1 MRGRM
6 REIPFSNTGKSLQ
19 SVRIVSFAPAF
30 LISQKSQIFDSF
42 PPGEAFYKSEFER
55 IFMTPFEMN
64 FTLPRERYD
73 EQGIL
78 KPSAML
84 YMCQVAAGEQCKL
97 LSLDWDTLQKR
108 NLFWAVIRVRS
119 QICRLPQFEETVR
132 VVTWPMVTTRSAFPR
147 TTEGYDKEGNLLFRV
162 TNLWVLVDTV
172 KRGMLLPGRSGVELD
187 GIELGR
193 ELPLPGSIYP
203 EELPNRTPRRVQQED
218 IDRNG
223 HVNNTRYIDWM
234 TELLGEA
241 APQLKDLHVVYHN
254 EALLGDELVLCWEKT
269 QDKMAL
275 EILRSKADQPEK
287 IDRIFAARA
296 EF

>member
-1 MRGRM
+1 MRRKDNPPVILPKVGNM
-6 REIPFSNTGKSLQ
+6 TAPFTQGGLWCGALYEQN
-19 SVRIVSFAPAF
+19 
-30 LISQKSQIFDSF
+30 D
-42 PPGEAFYKSEFER
+42 KSEFER

-119 QICRLPQFEETVR
+119 QICRLPQFGETVR

-147 TTEGYDKEGNLLFRV
+147 TTEGYDKEGTLLFRV

-172 KRGMLLPGRSGVELD
+172 KRGMLLPGRSGVALD

-203 EELPNRTPRRVQQED
+203 EQLPNRTPRRVLQED

-234 TELLGEA
+234 TELLSEA

-269 QDKMAL
+269 EEKMAL
-275 EILRSKADQPEK
+275 EILRSKADQPE
-287 IDRIFAARA
+287 IFDRIFAARA